1 MYHQKQFKNILRS
14 KQMQRT
20 NIVELIP
27 NKKQEKILKE
37 CMLLSSCV
45 YNMTNF
51 IMRQRLFKQ
60 EKSPSFFELQ
70 QSLQNK
76 DDYKNLG
83 RSYALP
89 RIQIYSE
96 TNNARFKLIKSKK
109 QSKVGLPKYLKNRKT
124 NTTIPSYLV
133 IDNCQYHIGK
143 KKITI
148 PLSRQMRKKYNVK
161 HFDIEYN
168 GILKWKG
175 KQQRGQIH
183 YDDGKFYLYQSVEI
197 ETPKIKKNDMIAGVD
212 LGIKRLF
219 GIAINN
225 KNDYLIGGERFFKQ
239 WKYYEDKIAKEK
251 QILSYINRKTSKKLS
266 KLYSQRNKW
275 QNNLYNN
282 VVAKMFRI
290 FKRNNISTL
299 FVGDVKN
306 IRENNDKGT
315 LCNQM
320 LHNYWAF
327 DKLYHKMTNKAEE
340 NGIEMIKIT
349 EEYTSQRCPICGDIC
364 KDNKKDRIFICSFCG
379 YIDHRDIVG
388 AKNIMFKG
396 MDSLQSIHRDEIIP
410 LDRGCVNAI
419 SI

>member
-1 MYHQKQFKNILRS
+1 
-14 KQMQRT
+14 MQRT

>member
-1 MYHQKQFKNILRS
+1 
-14 KQMQRT
+14 MQRT
-20 NIVELIP
+20 NIIELKT
-27 NKKQEKILKE
+27 NKKQKMILKE
-37 CMLLSSCV
+37 CMYLSSCI
-45 YNMTNF
+45 YNMANYEF
-51 IMRQRLFKQ
+51 RQAIFKH
-60 EKSPSFFELQ
+60 EKIPTFFDLVNKLQ
-70 QSLQNK
+70 YK
-76 DDYKNLG
+76 DDYQLLG
-83 RSYALP
+83 RSYSKP
-89 RIQIYSE
+89 KIWKYSE
-96 TNNARFKLIKSKK
+96 IIKSTFSLIKSKTQK
-109 QSKVGLPKYLKNRKT
+109 KIGLPKYLKNRKT
-124 NTTIPSYLV
+124 NTTIPSYL
-133 IDNCQYHIGK
+133 IIENCQYHIEK

-148 PLSRQMRKKYNVK
+148 PLSRQMRKKYSIK

-175 KQQRGQIH
+175 KQQRGEIH
-183 YDDGKFYLYQSVEI
+183 YKNDKFYLYHSLNV
-197 ETPKIKKNDMIAGVD
+197 ETPKLKKNDVVAGVD

-219 GIAINN
+219 SIAINN
-225 KNDYLIGGERFFKQ
+225 KNDYLIGGKRFFKQ

-251 QILSYINRKTSKKLS
+251 QLLSYINRKTSKKLS
-266 KLYSQRNKW
+266 KLYFQRNKW

-290 FKRNNISTL
+290 FKRNNVSTM

-306 IRENNDKGT
+306 IREDNDKGT

-364 KDNKKDRIFICSFCG
+364 KDNNKDRIFICSFCG
-379 YIDHRDIVG
+379 YVDHRDVVG
-388 AKNIMFKG
+388 AKNIMIKG

-410 LDRGCVNAI
+410 LEGGCYAT

>member
-1 MYHQKQFKNILRS
+1 
-14 KQMQRT
+14 
-20 NIVELIP
+20 
-27 NKKQEKILKE
+27 
-37 CMLLSSCV
+37 
-45 YNMTNF
+45 
-51 IMRQRLFKQ
+51 MRQRLFKQ